1 MKKFLMLT
9 LSLALPMKAMA
20 SYGISTTGLN
30 ISVGD
35 IPSHFSTSGETKTL
49 EWGCPIDNEH
59 VEGENQKSVL
69 NQLISQCL
77 EQVSRAAE
85 MKPEVAAVLQASVI
99 APNVDIS
106 EERKGFHLVN
116 GTIFL
121 QTIVAM
127 ERVEK

>member
-1 MKKFLMLT
+1 MMLI
-9 LSLALPMKAMA
+9 LALGIPLKAMA
-20 SYGISTTGLN
+20 SYGSPNAALTIP
-30 ISVGD
+30 VGD

-49 EWGCPIDNEH
+49 EWGCPINNEH

-127 ERVEK
+127 ERTSK